1 MDLDLD
7 GKVFIVSG
15 GTSGLGAAV
24 AAGLVG
30 EGARV
35 VVCSRSSRRVSEAVS
50 TLGERAVGLAADLLV
65 ATTPSR
71 LIERARR
78 SFGRLDGA
86 FVSHGGPDPGPAT
99 DLDDARLRRA
109 MESAVVAPIALI
121 REIVRELPSGGAVVA
136 LTSSTGV
143 EPMVGMAASNVA
155 RAALHGYVKTIATE
169 VATRG
174 VRVNVLIPGPFATA
188 RLQQLA
194 AEGTAEQRGGRHGT
208 PMDRD
213 GNPTELVAAAC
224 LLLSSRS
231 SFVTGAAWTVDGGRR
246 RTL

>member
-7 GKVFIVSG
+7 VKVFVVSG

-35 VVCSRSSRRVSEAVS
+35 VICSRSSRRVSEAVS
-50 TLGERAVGLAADLLV
+50 TLGEQAVGLAADLRD
-65 ATTPSR
+65 ATTPRR

-78 SFGRLDGA
+78 SSGRLDGA

-109 MESAVVAPIALI
+109 MESAVVAPIAVI

-155 RAALHGYVKTIATE
+155 RAAVHGYVKTIATE

-174 VRVNVLIPGPFATA
+174 VRVNVLIPGPSPRLLCFYCSLTVLSRDFADTEVVA
-188 RLQQLA
+188 GSSPMA
-194 AEGTAEQRGGRHGT
+194 WRGWVFRWK
-208 PMDRD
+208 RS
-213 GNPTELVAAAC
+213 C
-224 LLLSSRS
+224 LRCSPAGCR
-231 SFVTGAAWTVDGGRR
+231 
-246 RTL
+246 

>member
-1 MDLDLD
+1 MDLDLG

-35 VVCSRSSRRVSEAVS
+35 V
-50 TLGERAVGLAADLLV
+50 GLATDLRG
-65 ATTPSR
+65 ATTPPPA
-71 LIERARR
+71 ARQ

-99 DLDDARLRRA
+99 DLDDARLCRA

-143 EPMVGMAASNVA
+143 GADGRHGRVQRRTRCGA
-155 RAALHGYVKTIATE
+155 RIRQDDRD
-169 VATRG
+169 RG
-174 VRVNVLIPGPFATA
+174 RHPWRSGQRVDPWPLTAA
-188 RLQQLA
+188 RLQQIA
-194 AEGTAEQRGGRHGT
+194 AEGTAEHRGGRHGN

-231 SFVTGAAWTVDGGRR
+231 SFVTGSAWTVDGGRR

>member
-1 MDLDLD
+1 MDLDLG

-35 VVCSRSSRRVSEAVS
+35 V
-50 TLGERAVGLAADLLV
+50 GLAADLRG
-65 ATTPSR
+65 ATTPPPA
-71 LIERARR
+71 ARQ

-155 RAALHGYVKTIATE
+155 RAAVHGYVKTIATE

-174 VRVNVLIPGPFATA
+174 VRVNVLIPGPSPRPACSRLRPRAPPSSGTVGMARRWTATGI
-188 RLQQLA
+188 RPSWSL
-194 AEGTAEQRGGRHGT
+194 R
-208 PMDRD
+208 P
-213 GNPTELVAAAC
+213 AC
-224 LLLSSRS
+224 CCRAGPRS
-231 SFVTGAAWTVDGGRR
+231 
-246 RTL
+246 